1 MRSKFET
8 LDVDSSYEDLE
19 RKAQGGSMQSYNNE
33 TVRNCVKNLKGAVG
47 YFEGFLVEK
56 GSESEESAEQL
67 DSQFFGAPVDSQAQG
82 RYTGKE
88 FSDLSKIFFAEKI
101 EPGLFS
107 DTTVELE
114 DLLRSP
120 LDLLPLTNLV
130 EILPLKSNPF
140 FFTANRSDNGR

>member
-1 MRSKFET
+1 MR
-8 LDVDSSYEDLE
+8 D
-19 RKAQGGSMQSYNNE
+19 
-33 TVRNCVKNLKGAVG
+33 CVKNLKGAVG
-47 YFEGFLVEK
+47 YFEGFVVEK
-56 GSESEESAEQL
+56 GEEGEERAEEM
-67 DSQFFGAPVDSQAQG
+67 DRQFFGETVDSQAQG
-82 RYTGKE
+82 RYTQKE

-107 DTTVELE
+107 DTTVEME

-140 FFTANRSDNGR
+140 F